1 MDAKVRQR
9 LAKPYMRAISVLGAL
24 ALAHTLWQLDT
35 SHIDLHF
42 ALLALITVAFG
53 SRIVVRIPRVQGH
66 ISVSD
71 TFVLL
76 SILLFGGDAGVL
88 LAAVDGFFISR
99 RTSKQTMTRVFN
111 VGVFAFSTW
120 LTVGALRLLFGPIPE
135 LAASGYTSR
144 FVAAICVMGLVQYA
158 ANSWLV
164 AVGVALRAGES
175 LWRTWRDKFL
185 WTSLTYFAG
194 ASAAGIIAKLVS
206 TLGFYAL
213 MAAAPIIAVVYFTYT
228 TYLRKVEEAQKH
240 VDELSRQMREQER
253 IRRALQ
259 ESEEHF
265 RSAFDHAVGMALV
278 SPDGYWLQVNNS
290 LCAMLGRDESELL
303 ASSFRAV
310 THPDD
315 LGEALVRL
323 HQLLGG
329 EVATYQIETRYLHR
343 DGRTV
348 WALQS
353 ASIVRDERGQPRHL
367 VFQIQDVSD
376 RKRAEEQIHHA
387 AFHDALTGLPNRT
400 RLADRLSLAVERA
413 RRAAGYRFAVLFIDL
428 DRFKVVNDSLG
439 HDLGDR
445 LLVDLSRRLEGC
457 VRKVDTVARLG
468 GDEFAILLDGI
479 TGPEDVTEVAERISN
494 SLVTPFDLGG
504 HEFSTTASIGI
515 AYSSANYER
524 HEDILRDADTAM
536 YRAKA
541 NGKNRYEV
549 FDAGM
554 HARAVEAL
562 RLEAELR
569 RAVESGEIVPF
580 YQPVIT
586 LATDEIAGFEALAR
600 WHHPKRG
607 LVGPVDF
614 IPLAEETGLIAP
626 LGMAILR
633 QACEQL
639 AIWDREFPG
648 RQPLSMSV
656 NVSARQFRQLDL
668 AEEIRSALAAAGIE
682 PERLR
687 LEITES
693 ALMDDAAGAVETLRQ
708 LKSIGVRLAI
718 DDFGTGYSSLS
729 YLHRFPIDALKVDRS
744 FVTRMSTDRES
755 RGIVKTIITLGDELG
770 MDVVAEGVETAE
782 HRAALAG
789 LACEY
794 GQGYFF
800 SRPLEADSAAALLR
814 DGAPWAGGGASPR
827 PSRVDADETDTTYA
841 M

>member
-1 MDAKVRQR
+1 
-9 LAKPYMRAISVLGAL
+9 MRVIIVLGAL
-24 ALAHTLWQLDT
+24 AIAHTLWRLDT
-35 SHIDLHF
+35 SHIDWSF
-42 ALLALITVAFG
+42 GLLAVVTVVFG
-53 SRIVVRIPRVQGH
+53 SHVVVQIPSVRGY

-88 LAAVDGFFISR
+88 LSAADGFFISR
-99 RTSKQTMTRVFN
+99 HTTKKAITRAFN
-111 VGVFAFSTW
+111 VAVCALSTW
-120 LTVGALRLLFGPIPE
+120 LTVFTLRLFFGPIPE

-164 AVGVALRAGES
+164 AVGVALKAGEP
-175 LWRTWRDKFL
+175 LWRMWRDKFL

-194 ASAAGIIAKLVS
+194 ASAAGIIAKLVN
-206 TLGFYAL
+206 TLGVYAL
-213 MAAAPIIAVVYFTYT
+213 LAAAPIIAVVYFTYT

-240 VDELSRQMREQER
+240 VDELSRQMQEQER

-259 ESEEHF
+259 QSEEHF

-278 SPDGYWLQVNNS
+278 SPDGYWLQVNTS
-290 LCAMLGRDESELL
+290 LCAMLGRDENELL

-315 LGEALVRL
+315 LGEALVRM

-329 EVATYQIETRYLHR
+329 EVANYQIETRYLHK
-343 DGRTV
+343 DGRAV

-353 ASIVRDERGQPRHL
+353 ASLVRDEAGQPRHL

-413 RRAAGYRFAVLFIDL
+413 RRTGGYRFAVLFIDL

-515 AYSSANYER
+515 AYSSPGYER

-541 NGKNRYEV
+541 KGKNRYEV

-569 RAVESGEIVPF
+569 RAVELGEIVPF
-580 YQPVIT
+580 YQPVIA
-586 LATDEIAGFEALAR
+586 LASDEIAGFEALAR
-600 WHHPKRG
+600 WHHPQRG
-607 LVGPVDF
+607 LVGPADF

-626 LGMAILR
+626 LGMSVLR

-639 AIWDREFPG
+639 GRWDREFPD
-648 RQPLSMSV
+648 RAPLSMSV

-668 AEEIRSALAAAGIE
+668 AEEIRSALATAGIE

-744 FVTRMSTDRES
+744 FVSRMSTDRES

-800 SRPLEADSAAALLR
+800 SRPLTASRAAAVLR
-814 DGAPWAGGGASPR
+814 DGATWAGGAAASPA
-827 PSRVDADETDTTYA
+827 SRVDTDESDAAYT

>member
-1 MDAKVRQR
+1 MDATDRQR
-9 LAKPYMRAISVLGAL
+9 WATPYLWAVVALGAA
-24 ALAHTLWQLDT
+24 ALAHTFWRLDA
-35 SHIDLHF
+35 SRFDLRF
-42 ALLALITVAFG
+42 ALLAVVTLAFG
-53 SRIVVRIPRVQGH
+53 SRIVVQIPRVKGH

-99 RTSKQTMTRVFN
+99 RTTKRALTRAFN
-111 VGVFAFSTW
+111 VAVFSLSTW
-120 LTVGALRLLFGPIPE
+120 LTVWSLRLLFGPIPALTE
-135 LAASGYTSR
+135 SDYTSS
-144 FVAAICVMGLVQYA
+144 FAMAVCVMGFVQYA
-158 ANSWLV
+158 ANSGLV
-164 AVGVALRAGES
+164 AVGVALRAGEP

-194 ASAAGIIAKLVS
+194 ASAAGIIAKLVN
-206 TLGFYAL
+206 TLGIYAL
-213 MAAAPIIAVVYFTYT
+213 LAAAPIVAVVYFTYT
-228 TYLRKVEEAQKH
+228 TYLRKVEDAQKH

-278 SPDGYWLQVNNS
+278 SPDGHWLQVNNS
-290 LCAMLGRDESELL
+290 LCSMLGRDERELIG
-303 ASSFRAV
+303 ASFRSV

-315 LGEALVRL
+315 LGEALVKM

-329 EVATYQIETRYLHR
+329 EVSSYQIETRYLDR
-343 DGRTV
+343 EDRAV

-353 ASIVRDERGQPRHL
+353 ASLVRDEAGGPRHL
-367 VFQIQDVSD
+367 VFQIQDISD

-413 RRAAGYRFAVLFIDL
+413 RRSAGYRFAVLFIDL

-457 VRKVDTVARLG
+457 VRKVDTIARLG

-479 TGPEDVTEVAERISN
+479 NGPEDATEVAERISDA
-494 SLVTPFDLGG
+494 LVRPFDLGG

-515 AYSSANYER
+515 ALSAAGYER

-569 RAVESGEIVPF
+569 RAVESGEIVPH
-580 YQPVIT
+580 YQPVVA
-586 LATDEIAGFEALAR
+586 LASGEVAGFEALAR
-600 WHHPKRG
+600 WRHPQRG
-607 LVGPVDF
+607 LVGPADF

-626 LGMAILR
+626 LGMSVLR

-639 AIWDREFPG
+639 ARWDRELPEG
-648 RQPLSMSV
+648 EPLSMSV
-656 NVSARQFRQLDL
+656 NVSARQFRQLDF
-668 AEEIRSALAAAGIE
+668 AEEIRATLAAAGVA

-708 LKSIGVRLAI
+708 LKSIGVSLAI

-729 YLHRFPIDALKVDRS
+729 YLHRFPIDALKIDRS

-770 MDVVAEGVETAE
+770 LDVVAEGVETKE

-789 LACEY
+789 LSCEY
-794 GQGYFF
+794 GQGYYF
-800 SRPLEADSAAALLR
+800 SRPLEAARAAGLLR
-814 DGAPWAGGGASPR
+814 EGARWGDDAGPASR
-827 PSRVDADETDTTYA
+827 PVDADESDAAYT

>member
-1 MDAKVRQR
+1 
-9 LAKPYMRAISVLGAL
+9 MRAIIACGSL
-24 ALAHTLWQLDT
+24 ALVHTLWRLDT
-35 SHIDLHF
+35 SLLDLRF
-42 ALLALITVAFG
+42 ALLALVTVAFG
-53 SRIVVRIPRVQGH
+53 SRIAVQIPRVKGH

-76 SILLFGGDAGVL
+76 ALLLFGGDAGVL

-99 RTSKQTMTRVFN
+99 RTAKLRMTRAFN
-111 VGVFAFSTW
+111 VAVFALSTW
-120 LTVGALRLLFGPIPE
+120 LTVQALRLLFGPVAA
-135 LAASGYTSR
+135 LAETGYTSS
-144 FVAAICVMGLVQYA
+144 FVMAICLMGFVQYA
-158 ANSWLV
+158 ANSGLV
-164 AVGVALRAGES
+164 AVGVALKAGEP

-194 ASAAGIIAKLVS
+194 ASAAGIIAKLFS
-206 TLGFYAL
+206 TLGLYAL
-213 MAAAPIIAVVYFTYT
+213 LATAPIIAVVYFTYT

-240 VDELSRQMREQER
+240 VDELSRQMQEQDR

-278 SPDGYWLQVNNS
+278 SADGYWLQVNNS
-290 LCAMLGRDESELL
+290 LCSMLGREEQELL
-303 ASSFRAV
+303 GLSFRAV
-310 THPDD
+310 THPED
-315 LGEALVRL
+315 LGEALVKM

-329 EVATYQIETRYLHR
+329 EISNYQIETRYLDR
-343 DGRTV
+343 EGRAV

-353 ASIVRDERGQPRHL
+353 ASLVRDERGVPRHL

-400 RLADRLSLAVERA
+400 RLGDRLSLAVERA
-413 RRAAGYRFAVLFIDL
+413 RRSAGYRFAVLFIDL

-479 TGPEDVTEVAERISN
+479 KGPEDATDVAARISE
-494 SLVTPFDLGG
+494 SLVRPFDLGG

-515 AYSSANYER
+515 AYSSAGYER

-554 HARAVEAL
+554 HARAIEAL

-580 YQPVIT
+580 YQPVVALST
-586 LATDEIAGFEALAR
+586 GDIAGFEALAR
-600 WHHPKRG
+600 WHHPQRG

-626 LGMAILR
+626 LGISILR

-639 AIWDREFPG
+639 GRWDREFPA
-648 RQPLSMSV
+648 RPPVSMSV
-656 NVSARQFRQLDL
+656 NVSVRQFRQLDF
-668 AEEIRSALAAAGIE
+668 AEEIRSALAAAGIA

-687 LEITES
+687 LELTES

-708 LKSIGVRLAI
+708 LKSIGVHLAI

-729 YLHRFPIDALKVDRS
+729 YLHRFPIDVLKIDRS

-770 MDVVAEGVETAE
+770 LDVVAEGVETAE
-782 HRAALAG
+782 HNASLAG

-794 GQGYFF
+794 GQGYYF
-800 SRPLEADSAAALLR
+800 SRPLDAARAAELLR
-814 DGAPWAGGGASPR
+814 DGAHWPRGGATHPA
-827 PSRVDADETDTTYA
+827 RVDADQTETAYA

>member
-1 MDAKVRQR
+1 MNAKLSQR
-9 LAKPYMRAISVLGAL
+9 LARPYLWGVITLGAL
-24 ALAHTLWQLDT
+24 ALAHTLWRLDV
-35 SHIDLHF
+35 SRLDVSF
-42 ALLALITVAFG
+42 ALLAIVTIASG
-53 SRIVVRIPRVQGH
+53 SRIVVQIPRVRGH

-76 SILLFGGDAGVL
+76 SILLYGGEPGVL
-88 LAAVDGFFISR
+88 LAAADGFFISR
-99 RTSKQTMTRVFN
+99 RTSKRALTRTFN
-111 VGVFAFSTW
+111 VAVFALSTW
-120 LTVGALRLLFGPIPE
+120 LTVQTLRLLFGPVAE
-135 LAASGYTSR
+135 LAGSGYTSR
-144 FVAAICVMGLVQYA
+144 FAVAICVMGLVQYA

-164 AVGVALRAGES
+164 AVGVALRAGEP

-185 WTSLTYFAG
+185 WASLTYFAG
-194 ASAAGIIAKLVS
+194 ASTAGIIAKLVS
-206 TLGFYAL
+206 TLGIYAL
-213 MAAAPIIAVVYFTYT
+213 LAAAPIIAVVYFTYT
-228 TYLRKVEEAQKH
+228 TYLRNVEEAQKH
-240 VDELSRQMREQER
+240 VDELSRQMAEQER

-278 SPDGYWLQVNNS
+278 SPDGHWLQVNNS
-290 LCAMLGRDESELL
+290 LCSMLGRDEGEML

-310 THPDD
+310 THPED
-315 LGEALVRL
+315 LGEALVRM
-323 HQLLGG
+323 HQLLEG
-329 EVATYQIETRYLHR
+329 EISNYQIETRYLHK
-343 DGRTV
+343 DGHAI

-353 ASIVRDERGQPRHL
+353 ASLVRDGRGAPRHL
-367 VFQIQDVSD
+367 VFQIQDVSA

-387 AFHDALTGLPNRT
+387 AFHDGLTGLPNRT
-400 RLADRLSLAVERA
+400 RLGDRLSLAVERA
-413 RRAAGYRFAVLFIDL
+413 RRSAGYRFAVLFIDL
-428 DRFKVVNDSLG
+428 DRFKIVNDSLG

-445 LLVDLSRRLEGC
+445 LLVDLSRRLESC
-457 VRKVDTVARLG
+457 VRKLDTVARLG

-479 TGPEDVTEVAERISN
+479 TGPEDATLVAARISET
-494 SLVTPFDLGG
+494 LTRPFDLNG

-515 AYSSANYER
+515 AYSSPGYER

-562 RLEAELR
+562 RVEAELR
-569 RAVESGEIVPF
+569 RAVESGEIVPY
-580 YQPVIT
+580 YQPVIALST
-586 LATDEIAGFEALAR
+586 GELAGFEALAR
-600 WHHPKRG
+600 WHHPQRG
-607 LVGPVDF
+607 LVGPADF

-626 LGMAILR
+626 LGISVLR
-633 QACEQL
+633 QACEQMGR
-639 AIWDREFPG
+639 WDREF
-648 RQPLSMSV
+648 QWAQALSMSV
-656 NVSARQFRQLDL
+656 NVSVRQFRQLDF
-668 AEEIRSALAAAGIE
+668 AEEIRSSLAAAGIA

-729 YLHRFPIDALKVDRS
+729 YLHRFPIDALKIDRS

-782 HRAALAG
+782 HRDALAG
-789 LACEY
+789 FACEY

-800 SRPLEADSAAALLR
+800 SRPLDDAGAAELLR
-814 DGAPWAGGGASPR
+814 GGASWAEGGGTHSPR
-827 PSRVDADETDTTYA
+827 ADADQAGSGYA